1 MEVCTW
7 MKKIVIKAHEI
18 IFAPKRTSPLC
29 HWIDKNLPAPARA
42 IAVAVANKIAF
53 RAIASRLF

>member
-1 MEVCTW
+1 